1 MTTAPQ
7 EPPARPLQAGSG
19 AGLAPGRA
27 MRSTTLLALLAL
39 VLLYLVSGA
48 LVFRALEQPHEQ
60 QAQRELGEVREK
72 FLRAHPCVSDQELGL
87 LIKEV
92 ADALGGGADPE
103 TNSTSNSSHSA
114 WDLGSAFFFSG
125 TIITTIE
132 VARAT
137 GASKS
142 AVGDAFPADRLPA
155 LCPHAHVRVLL
166 YGGLEQAGGHLL
178 CHSDAYHRGL
188 RRLCGRRGPQAGL
201 PGLSAAG
208 VVLDPARPGLL
219 RLSAHHHRELAA
231 SSVPPHSG
239 RDGRPHGAG
248 CQLDWHGDSARDPAS
263 RARRPAAGEGAAT
276 AASTALSSAAAGQ
289 APIPFAPREGSA
301 AFPAHGLGPG
311 LSQREPGLHRRV
323 LGYAERARLPAAPR
337 AERSPPPK
345 SPQEARAA
353 PRPRASPRQRRA
365 GVGAGSL
372 AGPLKG
378 FVSALPG
385 MPGLFD
391 QRALFQRD

>member
-7 EPPARPLQAGSG
+7 EPPAQPLQAGSG
-19 AGLAPGRA
+19 TGPAPGRA

-87 LIKEV
+87 LIKKLEISQKIWGEGGCNMGCQIGVPGEDWGRKVGTSLKKRAQGQARWLTPVIPALWEAKEV

-137 GASKS
+137 GASAS
-142 AVGDAFPADRLPA
+142 AVGDALPADRLPA
-155 LCPHAHVRVLL
+155 LCPHTHVRVLL
-166 YGGLEQAGGHLL
+166 YGRLEQAGGHLL

-188 RRLCGRRGPQAGL
+188 WRLCGRRGPQAGL
-201 PGLSAAG
+201 SSLPATG

-239 RDGRPHGAG
+239 RDGWPHGAG
-248 CQLDWHGDSARDPAS
+248 CQLDWHGDGACDPAS
-263 RARRPAAGEGAAT
+263 WARSPSAGEGAAT

-301 AFPAHGLGPG
+301 PFAAHSLGPG
-311 LSQREPGLHRRV
+311 LSQREPGLHR
-323 LGYAERARLPAAPR
+323 
-337 AERSPPPK
+337 
-345 SPQEARAA
+345 
-353 PRPRASPRQRRA
+353 
-365 GVGAGSL
+365 
-372 AGPLKG
+372 
-378 FVSALPG
+378 
-385 MPGLFD
+385 
-391 QRALFQRD
+391 